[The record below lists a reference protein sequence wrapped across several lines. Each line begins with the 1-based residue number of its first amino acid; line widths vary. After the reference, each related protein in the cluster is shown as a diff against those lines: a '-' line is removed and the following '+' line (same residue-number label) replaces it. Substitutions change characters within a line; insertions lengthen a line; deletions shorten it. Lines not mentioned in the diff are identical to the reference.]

1 MSAGTIGL
9 AASGGRLL
17 AAPSDSG
24 DMTATTVTPG
34 LPAFIVMFL
43 LAAVIVL
50 LALDMTRRV
59 RRIQARSRAEDHLA
73 QEGRGEGAGS
83 VDGTEP
89 SNGAEPSN
97 RAEPSNGAEPA
108 DGTGRADEDGP
119 VDESAPAA
127 GDESSGEGTSADD
140 EGGRPRD

>member
-1 MSAGTIGL
+1 MSAGAIGL
-9 AASGGRLL
+9 ATSGGRLL

-73 QEGRGEGAGS
+73 QEGRGEGTGS
-83 VDGTEP
+83 VDGTES
-89 SNGAEPSN
+89 SNGAEPS
-97 RAEPSNGAEPA
+97 SGADPT
-108 DGTGRADEDGP
+108 DGTGQADEDGP
-119 VDESAPAA
+119 ADEPAPAA
-127 GDESSGEGTSADD
+127 GAEPSDDGDSADD

>member
-1 MSAGTIGL
+1 MSAGVMSAGAIGL
-9 AASGGRLL
+9 ATSGGRLL

-73 QEGRGEGAGS
+73 QEGQGEGTGS
-83 VDGTEP
+83 DDGAEP
-89 SNGAEPSN
+89 SNGAEPS
-97 RAEPSNGAEPA
+97 SGAEPT
-108 DGTGRADEDGP
+108 DGTGQADEDGP
-119 VDESAPAA
+119 ADESAPTA
-127 GDESSGEGTSADD
+127 GAEPSDDGDSADD